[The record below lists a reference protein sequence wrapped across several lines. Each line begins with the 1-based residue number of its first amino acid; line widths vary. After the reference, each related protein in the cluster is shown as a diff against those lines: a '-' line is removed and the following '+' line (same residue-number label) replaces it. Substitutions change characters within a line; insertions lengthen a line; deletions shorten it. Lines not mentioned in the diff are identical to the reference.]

1 MTSLDSPPIE
11 DSTMTVDTSY
21 ILGIEKTIT
30 NQIMF
35 FVEGFLDLFYRIS
48 ESTLA
53 VTYFPPYFMYKRIFD
68 SFFKLPEIN
77 FSINDWFDT
86 SANLENKKDN
96 TIYAKQTTTVKATL
110 TQFND
115 LVSTISKVPF
125 IEVVR
130 TDPTIPI
137 YESELMSITLIQGWI
152 SIVLYYICVKVE
164 RIENELLR
172 LTFVNYESKL
182 FMCTTTITLRFEND
196 SIEISVEKIGYV
208 HHYNYGALPGIF
220 IHVGYYQEGFEETVE
235 QNVQS
240 LKDQLK

>member
-30 NQIMF
+30 NQMIN

-53 VTYFPPYFMYKRIFD
+53 VTYFPAYFMYKRIFD
-68 SFFKLPEIN
+68 SFFQLPEMN
-77 FSINDWFDT
+77 FIIKDWFDT
-86 SANLENKKDN
+86 STNLANKKDN
-96 TIYAKQTTTVKATL
+96 MIYAKQTTTVKATL
-110 TQFND
+110 TQFNN

-130 TDPTIPI
+130 ADPTIPI
-137 YESELMSITLIQGWI
+137 YETELLSITLVQGWI

-164 RIENELLR
+164 QIENELLR
-172 LTFVNYESKL
+172 MTFVNYESEL

-208 HHYNYGALPGIF
+208 HQYNYGALPSIF
-220 IHVGYYQEGFEETVE
+220 IHVDYYKKGFEATIENNVKSLVE
-235 QNVQS
+235 QI
-240 LKDQLK
+240 